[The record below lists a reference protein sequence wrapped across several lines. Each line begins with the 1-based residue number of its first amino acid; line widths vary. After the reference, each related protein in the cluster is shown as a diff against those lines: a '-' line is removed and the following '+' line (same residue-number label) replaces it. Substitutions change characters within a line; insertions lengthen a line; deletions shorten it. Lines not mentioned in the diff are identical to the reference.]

1 MKNLVGALL
10 RSAAH
15 RDGLSNPGKDTYGNA
30 ASFLKRTIF
39 APFFQC
45 SPVLRLKPLLDLL
58 LHSPVNYLVSNRTM

>member
-30 ASFLKRTIF
+30 ASFLKRTKQF
-39 APFFQC
+39 LPRF
-45 SPVLRLKPLLDLL
+45 SNVRLFCG
-58 LHSPVNYLVSNRTM
+58 